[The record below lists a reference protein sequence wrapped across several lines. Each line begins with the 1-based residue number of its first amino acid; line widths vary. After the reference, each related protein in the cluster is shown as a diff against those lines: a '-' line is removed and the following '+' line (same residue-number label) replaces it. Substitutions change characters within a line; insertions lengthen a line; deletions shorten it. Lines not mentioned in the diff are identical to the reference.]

1 MEDHATMEYFINS
14 ETVNGDRSSKDT
26 LNSVHVSFG
35 RASLI
40 RHFVDDSPHLPVLFI
55 FKFDGMV

>member
-1 MEDHATMEYFINS
+1 MEYFINS